1 MTLIFIYASTPN
13 GQIGN
18 SEGAL
23 PWNVPKDLELFKKH
37 TLGHS
42 IIMGRKTWES
52 LGSRKLPDRVNIV
65 MSRAEVKGSP
75 DFVFPSIERLREHIS
90 IDKTYF
96 IIGGANFFREA
107 LSSGLVI
114 EKLLVSRI
122 EANAANDN
130 GVFFLNSE
138 PFILSSWIQYSKF
151 TSLTYIP
158 SPAKHFEIEYINLV
172 KEILST
178 GHNQDDRTGTGV
190 LSIFGHQMK
199 FNLRDAFP
207 LLTTKK
213 MAWKSIQEELF
224 FFLAGK
230 TNTRDLEDKGIGI
243 WRAHTSASFL
253 KARALNYEQ
262 GQMGPMYGAQWRNYG
277 GAGIDQLL
285 NIINELK
292 TDPFS
297 RRLVMTTLNV
307 SDVDKGVL
315 WPCHGLVLQFY
326 CRRSNEGDLL
336 LSAVMYQRSADVFLG
351 LPFNIASYSLLV
363 HLIANHVN
371 MIPDILTIQIG
382 NAHIYKNHIDQ
393 LCEQI
398 SRPPLLAPQLEII
411 KPVTDWNKI
420 TRGQI
425 RLRGYFYH
433 PPIRG
438 PVAI

>member
-1 MTLIFIYASTPN
+1 MTVIFIYASTSDGRIGTSD
-13 GQIGN
+13 GQ
-18 SEGAL
+18 L

-42 IIMGRKTWES
+42 IVMGRKTWES
-52 LGSRKLPDRVNIV
+52 IGSRKLPNRVNIV
-65 MSRAEVKGSP
+65 MSRAAIKGVP
-75 DFVFPSIERLREHIS
+75 DFVFPSIERLRAHIS
-90 IDKTYF
+90 ADKTYF
-96 IIGGANFFREA
+96 IIGGATLFREA
-107 LSSGLVI
+107 LSSDLVI

-122 EANAANDN
+122 EANASNDN
-130 GVFFLNSE
+130 GVFFLNSS

-151 TSLTYIP
+151 TLLTYIP

-172 KEILST
+172 KEILSS
-178 GHNQDDRTGTGV
+178 GHEQSDRTGTGTQ
-190 LSIFGHQMK
+190 SIFGHQMK
-199 FNLRDAFP
+199 FNLREAFP

-230 TNTRDLEDKGIGI
+230 TNTNELKEKGVNI
-243 WRAHTSASFL
+243 WHAHTSAEFL
-253 KARALNYEQ
+253 KVRALDYEE

-292 TDPFS
+292 KNPFS
-297 RRLVMTTLNV
+297 RRLVMSTLNM
-307 SDVDKGVL
+307 SAVDKGVL

-326 CRRSNEGDLL
+326 CRSSDEGTLL

-351 LPFNIASYSLLV
+351 LPFNIASYALLV
-363 HLIANHVN
+363 HLIANHVG
-371 MIPDILTIQIG
+371 MTPDILTIQIG
-382 NAHIYKNHIDQ
+382 NAHIYNNHVDQ
-393 LCEQI
+393 LREQI
-398 SRPPLLAPQLEII
+398 SRPPLLAPRLEII
-411 KPVTDWNKI
+411 EPVTDWNKI
-420 TRGQI
+420 TRDQI